1 MAMVPALVVL
11 TLVASSHAAAGGV
24 GSIDSACAAPGA
36 RTDVAHPR
44 FFVETTG
51 AVLPRGRQGQWREL
65 DSEEELHKLSDS
77 PKPPN
82 TEATVRVT
90 RDGTLVSMY
99 FQDSSASW
107 AHVVDYCFRKAG
119 PLARV
124 QGTFNSYLAGG
135 GGPGIRRRR
144 TTYYDAEGAVLKS
157 KTGVFDLETDKPLAK
172 AQFLDEEDPLYPTM
186 RALPFSSDL
195 LPPLPPANP
204 DPDGF
209 VAAVRERL
217 PAVKACFERAVKAK
231 PGVAGKA
238 VGRWTVDPSGKVTE
252 FVWQSNEIKSPVF
265 ATCAQKVIES
275 WKFPAR
281 ESPASV
287 SFPFVFEQAGAG
299 LSFTP

>member
-1 MAMVPALVVL
+1 MAPHLLALI
-11 TLVASSHAAAGGV
+11 LVSSSSHAVAGGV
-24 GSIDSACAAPGA
+24 SAIDSACATPGA
-36 RTDVAHPR
+36 RADVERTR
-44 FFVETTG
+44 FFVEESGTI
-51 AVLPRGRQGQWREL
+51 LPRGRQGQWREL
-65 DSEEELHKLSDS
+65 GSEEELHKLSEG

-90 RDGTLVSMY
+90 RGGTLVSMY

-119 PLARV
+119 ALARV
-124 QGTFNSYLAGG
+124 QGTFNSYVVGG

-144 TTYYDAEGAVLKS
+144 TTYYDAGGVILQS
-157 KTGVFDLETDKPLAK
+157 KIGLFDLETDKPLAK

-195 LPPLPPANP
+195 LPPLPPVNT
-204 DPDGF
+204 DPDG
-209 VAAVRERL
+209 VTAAVREHL

-238 VGRWTVDPSGKVTE
+238 VGRWTVDTSGKVTE
-252 FVWQSNEIKSPVF
+252 FSWQSNDIKSPLF
-265 ATCAQKVIES
+265 ASCAQKTIET
-275 WKFPAR
+275 WRFPSR
-281 ESPASV
+281 QTPASV
-287 SFPFVFEQAGAG
+287 SFPFIFDQAGAG